1 MTRTIPMVSMV
12 LLAIISAT
20 SCYCIAQSPVSPAPS
35 RVIWSTGSDAIA
47 TTDANERCEISLNR
61 LEPNA
66 TTVYTDALKFT
77 LLSPSVVSYMKLEIA
92 SVTDNY
98 GIIWGIRFY
107 VFKSGTST
115 TTLTLVDGSS
125 VPINNTD
132 GNSAVCTV
140 GYRHLNA
147 DLGYGETTPPA
158 DSKAFTGADTA
169 TYTVAVEVYGKDGI
183 LSTQSATLRLELVWS
198 W

>member
-1 MTRTIPMVSMV
+1 MTRTIPMVFMV

-20 SCYCIAQSPVSPAPS
+20 SYYCTAQSSVSAASS
-35 RVIWSTGSDAIA
+35 RVVWSTGSDAIA
-47 TTDANERCEISLNR
+47 KIDANGRPEIFLSG

-77 LLSPSVVSYMKLEIA
+77 LLSQSVLDQMKIEIA
-92 SVTDNY
+92 FMIDSH

-125 VPINNTD
+125 VPIDNTD
-132 GNSAVCTV
+132 GAAAVCAV
-140 GYRHLNA
+140 GYRQSDA
-147 DLGYGETTPPA
+147 CLGYGKTTTPV
-158 DSKAFTGADTA
+158 DSKAFTGADSA
-169 TYTVAVEVYGKDGI
+169 AYTIAVEVYGKDGI
-183 LSTQSATLRLELVWS
+183 LSTQGVMLQLELIWF
-198 W
+198 